1 MVILKYIRRF
11 VFYGGLTATFCIPA
25 AYRLGYKKGVLD
37 CSLNSINHNYSRVNV
52 DVKDIFSSNSDAQND
67 NQTEQAKTK
76 DKKPNPEKP
85 TLEEIFAK

>member
-37 CSLNSINHNYSRVNV
+37 CSLKSINHDYSRVNV
-52 DVKDIFSSNSDAQND
+52 DVKDIFSSNSD

-76 DKKPNPEKP
+76 DKKPDPTKEKP
-85 TLEEIFAK
+85 MLEDIFSQ